1 MKRLGSFIGFACL
14 LTIPWWASSFWLSEA
29 QTWLIYTLA
38 GLSLKLLSKEVGLI
52 SLGHSAWLAIG
63 AYGSALTLQVGGAW
77 WLSLLVGVSL
87 GAMSGWL
94 LGWTTERLQG
104 TSLTVSTLVAA
115 LLIQELLLLAENWT
129 GGYSGISVDTPD
141 FLEGSTNQHWGYW
154 MSLLALSGAWLCW
167 QQLKE
172 STIGRCWR
180 ASKDSLQAMCLGINP
195 QRARQQALVWS
206 GGIAALSGI
215 LLAWQLQ
222 YLSPEAFPLTLSL
235 EILLIGLLGSSNL
248 WGLLCGAALV
258 RFLPQ
263 LLALVRMNLPSSWQD
278 LPGLEP
284 LVFGLILICW
294 IWQKR

>member
-1 MKRLGSFIGFACL
+1 MQLGSFIGFACL

-29 QTWLIYTLA
+29 QTWLTYTLA

-77 WLSLLVGVSL
+77 WLSLLIGVSL

-115 LLIQELLLLAENWT
+115 LLIQELLLLSENWT
-129 GGYSGISVDTPD
+129 GGYSGISVDTPN

-167 QQLKE
+167 QQLKD

-180 ASKDSLQAMCLGINP
+180 ASKDSSQAMCLGINP

-248 WGLLCGAALV
+248 WGLLWGAALV

-284 LVFGLILICW
+284 LVFSLILICW

>member
-29 QTWLIYTLA
+29 QTWLTYTLA

-77 WLSLLVGVSL
+77 WLSLLIGVSL
-87 GAMSGWL
+87 GAMSGLL

-129 GGYSGISVDTPD
+129 GGYSGIYVDTPN

-167 QQLKE
+167 QQLKD

-180 ASKDSLQAMCLGINP
+180 ASKDSSQAMCLGINP

>member
-63 AYGSALTLQVGGAW
+63 AYGSALTLQVGGPW

-87 GAMSGWL
+87 GAVSGWL
-94 LGWTTERLQG
+94 LGWTTERLKG

-129 GGYSGISVDTPD
+129 GGYSGISVNTPD
-141 FLEGSTNQHWGYW
+141 FLGDSTNQHWGYW

-167 QQLKE
+167 QQLKD

-180 ASKDSLQAMCLGINP
+180 ASKDSSQAMCLGINP

-263 LLALVRMNLPSSWQD
+263 LLALVRMNLPSS
-278 LPGLEP
+278 
-284 LVFGLILICW
+284 
-294 IWQKR
+294 

>member
-29 QTWLIYTLA
+29 QTWLTYTLA

-77 WLSLLVGVSL
+77 WLSLLIGVSL

-94 LGWTTERLQG
+94 LGWTTERLQS

-129 GGYSGISVDTPD
+129 GGYSGISVDTPE
-141 FLEGSTNQHWGYW
+141 FLKSSTDQHWGYW
-154 MSLLALSGAWLCW
+154 MSLLALAGAWLCW
-167 QQLKE
+167 QQLKD
-172 STIGRCWR
+172 STISRCWR
-180 ASKDSLQAMCLGINP
+180 ASKDSSQAMCLGINP

-248 WGLLCGAALV
+248 LGLLCGAALV

-263 LLALVRMNLPSSWQD
+263 LLALIRMNLPPSWQD

-284 LVFGLILICW
+284 LVFGLILIYW

>member
-29 QTWLIYTLA
+29 QTWLTYTLA

-77 WLSLLVGVSL
+77 WLSLLIGVSL

-141 FLEGSTNQHWGYW
+141 FLEGSTNQHLGYW
-154 MSLLALSGAWLCW
+154 MSLLALAGAWLCW
-167 QQLKE
+167 QQLKD

-180 ASKDSLQAMCLGINP
+180 ASKDSSQAMCLGINP

-248 WGLLCGAALV
+248 WGLLFGAALV

-263 LLALVRMNLPSSWQD
+263 LLALVRMNLPSSLQD

>member
-1 MKRLGSFIGFACL
+1 VKRLGSFIGFACL
-14 LTIPWWASSFWLSEA
+14 LTIPWWVSSFLLSEA
-29 QTWLIYTLA
+29 QTWLTYTLA

-94 LGWTTERLQG
+94 LGLTTERLQG

-129 GGYSGISVDTPD
+129 GGYSGISVDTPN

-154 MSLLALSGAWLCW
+154 MNLLAISGAWLCW
-167 QQLKE
+167 QQLKD

-180 ASKDSLQAMCLGINP
+180 ASKDSSQAMCLGINP

>member
-1 MKRLGSFIGFACL
+1 MRLGAFIGFAAL

-29 QTWLIYTLA
+29 QTWLIYALA
-38 GLSLKLLSKEVGLI
+38 GLSLKLLSKEVGLV

-77 WLSLLVGVSL
+77 WLSLLIGVSL

-129 GGYSGISVDTPD
+129 GGYSGISVDTPE
-141 FLEGSTNQHWGYW
+141 FLKSSTDQHWGYW
-154 MSLLALSGAWLCW
+154 MSLLALAGAWLCW
-167 QQLKE
+167 QQLKD

-180 ASKDSLQAMCLGINP
+180 ASKDSSQAMCLGINP
-195 QRARQQALVWS
+195 QQARQQALVWS

-248 WGLLCGAALV
+248 WGLLCGAALI

-263 LLALVRMNLPSSWQD
+263 LLAIVRMNLPLSWQD
-278 LPGLEP
+278 IPGLEP
-284 LVFGLILICW
+284 LIFGLILICW
-294 IWQKR
+294 LWQKR

>member
-63 AYGSALTLQVGGAW
+63 AYGSALTLQVGGPW

-87 GAMSGWL
+87 GAVSGWL
-94 LGWTTERLQG
+94 LGWTTERLKG

-129 GGYSGISVDTPD
+129 GGYSGISVDTPN

-167 QQLKE
+167 QQLKD

-180 ASKDSLQAMCLGINP
+180 VSKDSSQAMCLGINP

>member
-14 LTIPWWASSFWLSEA
+14 LTIPWWASSFWLSEV

-129 GGYSGISVDTPD
+129 GGYSGISVDTPN
-141 FLEGSTNQHWGYW
+141 FLEGSINQHWGYW
-154 MSLLALSGAWLCW
+154 MSLLALSGTWLCW
-167 QQLKE
+167 QRLKD

-180 ASKDSLQAMCLGINP
+180 ASKDSSQAMCLGINP

-235 EILLIGLLGSSNL
+235 EILLVGLLGSSNL

-284 LVFGLILICW
+284 IVFGLILICW

>member
-29 QTWLIYTLA
+29 QTWLTYTLA

-77 WLSLLVGVSL
+77 WLSLLIGVSL

-129 GGYSGISVDTPD
+129 GGYSGISVDTPN

-167 QQLKE
+167 QQLKD

-180 ASKDSLQAMCLGINP
+180 ASKDSSQAMCLGINP

-248 WGLLCGAALV
+248 WGLLFGAALV

>member
-1 MKRLGSFIGFACL
+1 MQLGSFICFVCL

-29 QTWLIYTLA
+29 QTWLTYTLA

-77 WLSLLVGVSL
+77 WLSLLIGVSL
-87 GAMSGWL
+87 GAMSGLL

-129 GGYSGISVDTPD
+129 GGYSGISVDTPN

-167 QQLKE
+167 QQLKD

-180 ASKDSLQAMCLGINP
+180 ASKDSSQAMCLGINP

-235 EILLIGLLGSSNL
+235 EILLIGLLGPSNL

-263 LLALVRMNLPSSWQD
+263 LLALVRTNLPSSLQD

>member
-1 MKRLGSFIGFACL
+1 MECTSE
-14 LTIPWWASSFWLSEA
+14 WLQE
-29 QTWLIYTLA
+29 
-38 GLSLKLLSKEVGLI
+38 
-52 SLGHSAWLAIG
+52 
-63 AYGSALTLQVGGAW
+63 
-77 WLSLLVGVSL
+77 
-87 GAMSGWL
+87 
-94 LGWTTERLQG
+94 

-129 GGYSGISVDTPD
+129 GGYSGISVDTPE
-141 FLEGSTNQHWGYW
+141 FLKSSTDQNWGYW
-154 MSLLALSGAWLCW
+154 MSLLALAGAWLCW
-167 QQLKE
+167 QHLKD

-180 ASKDSLQAMCLGINP
+180 ASKDSSQAMCLGINP
-195 QRARQQALVWS
+195 QRVRQQALVWS

-248 WGLLCGAALV
+248 LGLLCGAALV

-263 LLALVRMNLPSSWQD
+263 LLALIRMNLPPSWQD

-284 LVFGLILICW
+284 LVFGLILIYW

>member
-14 LTIPWWASSFWLSEA
+14 LTIPWWVSSFWLSEA
-29 QTWLIYTLA
+29 QTWLTYTLA

-129 GGYSGISVDTPD
+129 GGYSGISVDTPN
-141 FLEGSTNQHWGYW
+141 FLEGSINQHWGYW
-154 MSLLALSGAWLCW
+154 MSLLALSGTWLCW
-167 QQLKE
+167 QRLKD

-180 ASKDSLQAMCLGINP
+180 ASKDSSQAMCLGINP

-263 LLALVRMNLPSSWQD
+263 LLALVRMNLPPSWQD

>member
-1 MKRLGSFIGFACL
+1 MRLGAFIGFAAL

-29 QTWLIYTLA
+29 QTWLIYALA
-38 GLSLKLLSKEVGLI
+38 GLSLKLLSKEVGLV

-77 WLSLLVGVSL
+77 WLSLLIGVSL

-129 GGYSGISVDTPD
+129 GGYSGISVDTPE
-141 FLEGSTNQHWGYW
+141 FLKSSTDQHWGYW
-154 MSLLALSGAWLCW
+154 MSLLALAGAWLCW
-167 QQLKE
+167 QQLKD

-180 ASKDSLQAMCLGINP
+180 ASKDSSQAMCLGINP
-195 QRARQQALVWS
+195 QRARQQALVLS

-258 RFLPQ
+258 RLLPQ
-263 LLALVRMNLPSSWQD
+263 LLALIRMNLPPSWQD
-278 LPGLEP
+278 IPGLEP
-284 LVFGLILICW
+284 LVFGLILIYW

>member
-1 MKRLGSFIGFACL
+1 MRLGSFIGFACL

-29 QTWLIYTLA
+29 QTWLTYTLA
-38 GLSLKLLSKEVGLI
+38 GLSLQLLSKEVGLI

-77 WLSLLVGVSL
+77 WLSLLIGVSL
-87 GAMSGWL
+87 GAMSGLL

-129 GGYSGISVDTPD
+129 GGYSGISVDTPN

-167 QQLKE
+167 QQLKD

-180 ASKDSLQAMCLGINP
+180 ASKDSSQAMCLGINP

-222 YLSPEAFPLTLSL
+222 YLSPEALPLTLSL

-248 WGLLCGAALV
+248 WGLLFGAALV

>member
-1 MKRLGSFIGFACL
+1 MRLRTFIGFGFL
-14 LTIPWWASSFWLSEA
+14 LTIPWWASAFWLSEA
-29 QTWLIYTLA
+29 QTWLIYALA

-63 AYGSALTLQVGGAW
+63 AYGSALTLQAGGAW
-77 WLSLLVGVSL
+77 WLSLLIGVSL

-141 FLEGSTNQHWGYW
+141 FLKGSTDQHWSYW
-154 MSLLALSGAWLCW
+154 MSVVALAGAWFCW
-167 QQLKE
+167 HQLQD
-172 STIGRCWR
+172 STIGRRWR
-180 ASKDSLQAMCLGINP
+180 ASKNSSQAMCLGINP
-195 QRARQQALVWS
+195 RRVRQQALVWS
-206 GGIAALSGI
+206 GGIAALSGV
-215 LLAWQLQ
+215 LLALQLQ

-248 WGLLCGAALV
+248 WGLLCGAVLV

-263 LLALVRMNLPSSWQD
+263 LLALIRMNLPPSWQD

-284 LVFGLILICW
+284 LVFGLILIYW

>member
-29 QTWLIYTLA
+29 QTWLTYTLA

-63 AYGSALTLQVGGAW
+63 AYGSALTIQVGGAW

-129 GGYSGISVDTPD
+129 GGYSGISVDTPN

-167 QQLKE
+167 QQLKD

-180 ASKDSLQAMCLGINP
+180 VSKDSSQAMCLGINP

>member
-29 QTWLIYTLA
+29 QTWLTYTLA

-63 AYGSALTLQVGGAW
+63 AYGSALTLQVGGPW
-77 WLSLLVGVSL
+77 WLSLLVGGSL
-87 GAMSGWL
+87 GAVSGWL
-94 LGWTTERLQG
+94 LGWTTERLKG

>member
-29 QTWLIYTLA
+29 QTWLTYTLA

-115 LLIQELLLLAENWT
+115 LMIQELLLLAENWT
-129 GGYSGISVDTPD
+129 GGYSGISVDTPN

-167 QQLKE
+167 QQLKD

-180 ASKDSLQAMCLGINP
+180 ASKDSSQAMCLGINP

-248 WGLLCGAALV
+248 WSLLCGAALV

-284 LVFGLILICW
+284 IVFGLILICW

>member
-29 QTWLIYTLA
+29 QTWLTYTLA

-129 GGYSGISVDTPD
+129 GGYSGISVDTPN

-167 QQLKE
+167 QQLKD

-180 ASKDSLQAMCLGINP
+180 VSKDSSQAMCLGINP

-284 LVFGLILICW
+284 IVFGLILICW

>member
-1 MKRLGSFIGFACL
+1 MQLGSLIGFMCL

-29 QTWLIYTLA
+29 QTWLTYTLA

-77 WLSLLVGVSL
+77 WLSLLIGVSL

-129 GGYSGISVDTPD
+129 GGYSGISVDTPN

-167 QQLKE
+167 QQLKD

-180 ASKDSLQAMCLGINP
+180 ASKDSSQAMCLGINP

-284 LVFGLILICW
+284 IVFGLILICW

>member
-14 LTIPWWASSFWLSEA
+14 LTIPWWASSFWFSEA
-29 QTWLIYTLA
+29 QTWLTYTLA

-77 WLSLLVGVSL
+77 WLSLLIGVSL

-129 GGYSGISVDTPD
+129 GGYSGISVDTPN

-167 QQLKE
+167 QQLKD

-180 ASKDSLQAMCLGINP
+180 ASKDSSQAMCLGINP

>member
-38 GLSLKLLSKEVGLI
+38 GLSLRLLSKEVGLI

-87 GAMSGWL
+87 GAVSGWL

-195 QRARQQALVWS
+195 QRARLQALVWS

>member
-1 MKRLGSFIGFACL
+1 MPLGVFIGFAAL

-29 QTWLIYTLA
+29 QTWLIYALA

-77 WLSLLVGVSL
+77 WLSLLIGVSL

-129 GGYSGISVDTPD
+129 GGYSGISVDTPE
-141 FLEGSTNQHWGYW
+141 FLKSSTDQHWGYW
-154 MSLLALSGAWLCW
+154 MSLLALAGAWLCW
-167 QQLKE
+167 QQLKD

-180 ASKDSLQAMCLGINP
+180 ASKDSSQAMCLGINP
-195 QRARQQALVWS
+195 QRVRQQALVWS

-235 EILLIGLLGSSNL
+235 EILLIGLLGSNNL
-248 WGLLCGAALV
+248 LGLLCGAALV

-263 LLALVRMNLPSSWQD
+263 LLALIRMNLPPSWQD

-284 LVFGLILICW
+284 LVFGLILIYW

>member
-1 MKRLGSFIGFACL
+1 MPLGVFIGFAAL
-14 LTIPWWASSFWLSEA
+14 LIIPWWASSFWLSEA
-29 QTWLIYTLA
+29 QTWLIYALA

-63 AYGSALTLQVGGAW
+63 AYGSTLTLQIGGTW
-77 WLSLLVGVSL
+77 WLSLLIGVSL

-129 GGYSGISVDTPD
+129 GGYSGISVDTPE
-141 FLEGSTNQHWGYW
+141 FLKSSTDQYWGYW
-154 MSLLALSGAWLCW
+154 MSLLALAGAWLCW
-167 QQLKE
+167 QQLKD
-172 STIGRCWR
+172 STVGRCWR
-180 ASKDSLQAMCLGINP
+180 ASKDSSQAMCLGINP

-248 WGLLCGAALV
+248 LGLLCGAALV

-263 LLALVRMNLPSSWQD
+263 LLALIRMNLPPSWQD

-284 LVFGLILICW
+284 LVFGLILIYW

>member
-1 MKRLGSFIGFACL
+1 MRLGSFIGFACL

-29 QTWLIYTLA
+29 QTWLTYTLA

-77 WLSLLVGVSL
+77 WLSLLIGVSL
-87 GAMSGWL
+87 GAMSGCL
-94 LGWTTERLQG
+94 LGWTTDRLQG

-129 GGYSGISVDTPD
+129 GGYSGISVDTPN

-167 QQLKE
+167 QQLKD

-180 ASKDSLQAMCLGINP
+180 ASKDSSQAMCLGINP

-222 YLSPEAFPLTLSL
+222 YLSPEVFPLTLSL
-235 EILLIGLLGSSNL
+235 EILLIGLLGPSNL

>member
-1 MKRLGSFIGFACL
+1 MRLGTFIGFGL
-14 LTIPWWASSFWLSEA
+14 FLTIPWWASSFWLSEV
-29 QTWLIYTLA
+29 QTWLTYTLA

-77 WLSLLVGVSL
+77 WLSLLIGVSL
-87 GAMSGWL
+87 GAMSGCL
-94 LGWTTERLQG
+94 MGWTTDRLQG

-129 GGYSGISVDTPD
+129 GGYSGISVDTPN

-167 QQLKE
+167 QQLKD

-180 ASKDSLQAMCLGINP
+180 ASKDSSQAMCLGINP

>member
-77 WLSLLVGVSL
+77 WLSLLIGVSL

-129 GGYSGISVDTPD
+129 GGYSGISVDTPN

-167 QQLKE
+167 QQLKD

-180 ASKDSLQAMCLGINP
+180 ASKDSSQAMCLGINP

>member
-1 MKRLGSFIGFACL
+1 MQLGSFIGFVCL

-29 QTWLIYTLA
+29 QTWLTYTLA
-38 GLSLKLLSKEVGLI
+38 GLSLQLLSKEVGLI

-77 WLSLLVGVSL
+77 WLSLLIGVSL

-129 GGYSGISVDTPD
+129 GGYSGISVDTPN

-167 QQLKE
+167 QQLKD

-180 ASKDSLQAMCLGINP
+180 ASKDSSQAMCLGINP

-248 WGLLCGAALV
+248 WGLLFGAALV

>member
-1 MKRLGSFIGFACL
+1 MRLGSFIGFACL

-29 QTWLIYTLA
+29 QTWLTYTLA

-77 WLSLLVGVSL
+77 WLSLLIGVSL

-129 GGYSGISVDTPD
+129 GGYSGISVDTPN

-167 QQLKE
+167 QQLKD

-180 ASKDSLQAMCLGINP
+180 ASKDSSQAMCLGINP

-284 LVFGLILICW
+284 LVFSLILICW

>member
-1 MKRLGSFIGFACL
+1 MQLGSFIGFACL

-29 QTWLIYTLA
+29 QTWLTYTLA

-77 WLSLLVGVSL
+77 WLSLLIGVSL

-94 LGWTTERLQG
+94 LGWTTGRLQG

-129 GGYSGISVDTPD
+129 GGYSGISVDTPN

-167 QQLKE
+167 QQLKD

-180 ASKDSLQAMCLGINP
+180 ASKDSSQAMCLGINP

-284 LVFGLILICW
+284 LVFSLILICW

>member
-1 MKRLGSFIGFACL
+1 MRLGSFIGFACL

-29 QTWLIYTLA
+29 QTWLTYTLA
-38 GLSLKLLSKEVGLI
+38 GLSLKLLTKEVGLI

-77 WLSLLVGVSL
+77 WLSLLIGVSL
-87 GAMSGWL
+87 GAMSGLL

-129 GGYSGISVDTPD
+129 GGYSGISVDTPN

-167 QQLKE
+167 QQLKD

-180 ASKDSLQAMCLGINP
+180 ASKDSSQAMCLGINP

-206 GGIAALSGI
+206 GGMAALSGS

-235 EILLIGLLGSSNL
+235 EILLISLLGSSNL

-294 IWQKR
+294 IWKKR

>member
-1 MKRLGSFIGFACL
+1 
-14 LTIPWWASSFWLSEA
+14 LSEA
-29 QTWLIYTLA
+29 QTWLTYTLA

-129 GGYSGISVDTPD
+129 GGYSGISVDTPN

-167 QQLKE
+167 QQLKD

-180 ASKDSLQAMCLGINP
+180 VSKDSSQAMCLGINP

-284 LVFGLILICW
+284 IVFGLILICW

>member
-1 MKRLGSFIGFACL
+1 MQLGSFIGFACL

-29 QTWLIYTLA
+29 QTWLTYTLA

-77 WLSLLVGVSL
+77 WLSLLIGVSL

-129 GGYSGISVDTPD
+129 GGYSGISVDTPN

-167 QQLKE
+167 QQLKD

-180 ASKDSLQAMCLGINP
+180 ASKDSSQAMCLGINP

-284 LVFGLILICW
+284 LVFSLILICW

>member
-1 MKRLGSFIGFACL
+1 M
-14 LTIPWWASSFWLSEA
+14 
-29 QTWLIYTLA
+29 
-38 GLSLKLLSKEVGLI
+38 GLI

-63 AYGSALTLQVGGAW
+63 AYGSALTLQVGGPW

-87 GAMSGWL
+87 GTVSGWL

-129 GGYSGISVDTPD
+129 GGYSGISVDTPN
-141 FLEGSTNQHWGYW
+141 FLEGSINQHWGYW
-154 MSLLALSGAWLCW
+154 MSLLALSGTWLCW
-167 QQLKE
+167 QRLKD

-180 ASKDSLQAMCLGINP
+180 ASKDSSQAMCLGINP

>member
-1 MKRLGSFIGFACL
+1 MPLGVFIGFAAL

-29 QTWLIYTLA
+29 QTWLIYALA

-77 WLSLLVGVSL
+77 WLSLLIGVSL

-129 GGYSGISVDTPD
+129 GGYSGISVDTPE
-141 FLEGSTNQHWGYW
+141 FLKSSTDQHWGYW
-154 MSLLALSGAWLCW
+154 MSLLALAGAWLCW
-167 QQLKE
+167 QQLKD

-180 ASKDSLQAMCLGINP
+180 ASKDSSQAMCLGINP
-195 QRARQQALVWS
+195 QQARQQALVWS

-248 WGLLCGAALV
+248 LGLLCGAALV

-263 LLALVRMNLPSSWQD
+263 LLALIRMNLPPSWQD

-284 LVFGLILICW
+284 LVFGLILIYW

>member
-1 MKRLGSFIGFACL
+1 MRLGSFIGFACL

-29 QTWLIYTLA
+29 QTWLTYTLA

-77 WLSLLVGVSL
+77 WLSLLIGVSL

-141 FLEGSTNQHWGYW
+141 FLKGSTNQHWGYW

-167 QQLKE
+167 QQLKD

-180 ASKDSLQAMCLGINP
+180 ASKDSSQAMCLGINP

-222 YLSPEAFPLTLSL
+222 YLSPEALPLTLSL

>member
-1 MKRLGSFIGFACL
+1 MGSFIGFACL
-14 LTIPWWASSFWLSEA
+14 LTIPWWTSSFWLSEA
-29 QTWLIYTLA
+29 QTWLTYTLA

-129 GGYSGISVDTPD
+129 GGYSGISVDTPN

-167 QQLKE
+167 QQLKD

-180 ASKDSLQAMCLGINP
+180 VSKDSSQAMCLGINP

>member
-1 MKRLGSFIGFACL
+1 MQLGSFIGFVCL

-29 QTWLIYTLA
+29 QTWLTYTLA

-77 WLSLLVGVSL
+77 WLSLLIGVSL
-87 GAMSGWL
+87 GAMSGLL

-141 FLEGSTNQHWGYW
+141 FLKGSTNQHWGYW

-167 QQLKE
+167 QQLKD

-180 ASKDSLQAMCLGINP
+180 ASKDSSQAMCLGINP

-248 WGLLCGAALV
+248 WGLLFGAALV